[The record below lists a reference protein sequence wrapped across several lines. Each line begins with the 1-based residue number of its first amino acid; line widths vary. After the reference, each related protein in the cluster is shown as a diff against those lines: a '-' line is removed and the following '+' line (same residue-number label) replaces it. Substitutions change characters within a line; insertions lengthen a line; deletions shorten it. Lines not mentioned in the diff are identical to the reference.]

1 MEGTEVGSDTER
13 KITTYTLNMILK
25 DAGYG
30 FAMLDVFFRYDRQV
44 ANLIAVVGYKVL
56 E

>member
-1 MEGTEVGSDTER
+1 
-13 KITTYTLNMILK
+13 MILK

-56 E
+56 ERVLVVIIDFVGW